1 MVFKRLV
8 RPFRTNHM
16 QQVEIRLKGQ
26 IDKSW
31 SDQLGGLT
39 VSHTAKGE
47 TILTGTVR
55 DQSAL
60 YGVLNRLPVLGLE
73 LISINTSPE
82 DTNFHVEEVID
93 RRKED

>member
-1 MVFKRLV
+1 MVFKRLA
-8 RPFRTNHM
+8 RPFRMNHM

-39 VSHTAKGE
+39 VSHTVKGE

-55 DQSAL
+55 DHSAL
-60 YGVLNRLPVLGLE
+60 YGGRCRLPVLGLE
-73 LISINTSPE
+73 LISINTSPG

-93 RRKED
+93 RQKED